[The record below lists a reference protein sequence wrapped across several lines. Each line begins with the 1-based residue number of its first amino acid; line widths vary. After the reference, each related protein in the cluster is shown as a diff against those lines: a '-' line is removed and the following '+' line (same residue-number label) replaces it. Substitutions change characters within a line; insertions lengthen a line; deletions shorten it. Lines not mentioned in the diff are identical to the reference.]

1 MATCSMCNG
10 EGTVVINTDGD
21 GSGGGWSHQD
31 VVTCS
36 GCKGTGEK

>member
-1 MATCSMCNG
+1 MAKCSMCNG
-10 EGTVVINTDGD
+10 EGTVVINSDGD
-21 GSGGGWSHQD
+21 GSGGGWTHQE

>member
-1 MATCSMCNG
+1 MAKCSMRNG